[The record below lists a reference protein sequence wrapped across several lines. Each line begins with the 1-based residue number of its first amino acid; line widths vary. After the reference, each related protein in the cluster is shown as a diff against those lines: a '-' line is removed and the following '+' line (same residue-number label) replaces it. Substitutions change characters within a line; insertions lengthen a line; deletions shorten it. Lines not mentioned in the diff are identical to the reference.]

1 MQRIWRQFGRH
12 MDILIL
18 FIGSIFAAG
27 TLYANAN
34 TKLDTHEIRLTNVEK
49 KTDHIDKKIDRMDG
63 NLILVMRKL
72 EIKPLPMPQEADDSP
87 NDR

>member
-1 MQRIWRQFGRH
+1 